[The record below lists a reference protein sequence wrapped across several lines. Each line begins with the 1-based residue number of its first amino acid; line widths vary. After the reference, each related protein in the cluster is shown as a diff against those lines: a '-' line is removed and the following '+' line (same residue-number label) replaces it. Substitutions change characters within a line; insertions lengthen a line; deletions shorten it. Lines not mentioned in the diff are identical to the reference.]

1 MAVINEADASAAGAS
16 TAEAGA
22 RTSRAARAP
31 VDVETI
37 ALVVVASSASTST
50 NKRGLAVD
58 DLVKATAEIPLDD
71 ASRATAAM
79 EAFRGLVCASAAAC
93 MEASEALGVTVMV
106 ADEPIFTSFSPPPS
120 PPPPSPPSSSGTVPD
135 SSSGNLNKVDG
146 VYTDE
151 DIAIAVALSVGG
163 R

>member
-93 MEASEALGVTVMV
+93 MEASEALGVTVME
-106 ADEPIFTSFSPPPS
+106 ADEPSFASFSPPPS
-120 PPPPSPPSSSGTVPD
+120 PPPPSSSGTVPD